1 MNSKIQFTNWR
12 TRQLKKLPG
21 GIRRRVISTDKIM
34 VVQYLYEPAAVF
46 PAHQHPQ
53 EQIVLVVKGE
63 LEFWVENENQKF
75 YLRADSILTIP
86 GNILHGACVTGSEP
100 VESINIFHPI
110 KEDFLNEAKE
120 KSTTEQKE
128 FFKNKKTR

>member
-1 MNSKIQFTNWR
+1 MNSKIQFTNWH
-12 TRQLKKLPG
+12 TRHLKELPG

-53 EQIVLVVKGE
+53 EQIVLVEKGE
-63 LEFWVENENQKF
+63 LEFWIESEENKF
-75 YLRADSILTIP
+75 RLTPGSILTIP
-86 GNILHGACVTGSEP
+86 GNATHGARVCGSES

-110 KEDFLNEAKE
+110 KEEFLNEAQE
-120 KSTTEQKE
+120 NSINEQK
-128 FFKNKKTR
+128 